1 MDAALMSDS
10 KASRQ
15 GDYETDE
22 SKRRLP
28 RLPQWPSL
36 PQQQSQDHDLDF
48 GYRSDMKDTGTCTC
62 KTDSDA
68 WNRSALRLGLMS
80 LQQFD
85 MIEEGVGEDQQH
97 LDESKKKFSSSCIM
111 SLGEGG
117 ARSRG
122 GMMAGGHKRRR
133 RRRACC
139 FCCWCCSANKVGY
152 GIRQWTSIL
161 LTLCGILISACSLI
175 GVYGEI
181 SWTETECSRSFIQ
194 KFGLLAFRNP
204 DIRHDGLCPFPTRD
218 TVAYSSEKCQNTLT
232 ESICTTCNQAGEAIV
247 IITGLQVAV
256 ATMSLLCLWR
266 RRNHLLEGRQDA
278 NFVRHSYMKRII
290 ASTIAA
296 ATFSAAGWIT
306 WLASCDMVL
315 QDSFSTARG
324 LGFYMSVAASTR
336 CADSGGGWDHD
347 ARKMPLNPA
356 DIARLLSSS
365 FSQVFCALTFAN
377 ECGIVRDIIQAA
389 EEQGTRRESSTTQ
402 INPSRR
408 LRNVIVRSS
417 VPPPNNNKKIIKTG
431 KNSSKTM
438 KSDDGEAS
446 AGPPRDEDNAS

>member
-1 MDAALMSDS
+1 
-10 KASRQ
+10 
-15 GDYETDE
+15 
-22 SKRRLP
+22 
-28 RLPQWPSL
+28 
-36 PQQQSQDHDLDF
+36 
-48 GYRSDMKDTGTCTC
+48 
-62 KTDSDA
+62 
-68 WNRSALRLGLMS
+68 
-80 LQQFD
+80 
-85 MIEEGVGEDQQH
+85 
-97 LDESKKKFSSSCIM
+97 M

-181 SWTETECSRSFIQ
+181 SWTEVKQTECSRSFIQ

-324 LGFYMSVAASTR
+324 LGFYMSVAAS
-336 CADSGGGWDHD
+336 
-347 ARKMPLNPA
+347 
-356 DIARLLSSS
+356 
-365 FSQVFCALTFAN
+365 
-377 ECGIVRDIIQAA
+377 
-389 EEQGTRRESSTTQ
+389 
-402 INPSRR
+402 
-408 LRNVIVRSS
+408 VI
-417 VPPPNNNKKIIKTG
+417 
-431 KNSSKTM
+431 
-438 KSDDGEAS
+438 
-446 AGPPRDEDNAS
+446 

>member
-36 PQQQSQDHDLDF
+36 PQQQSQDQDLDF

-181 SWTETECSRSFIQ
+181 SWTEVKQTECSRSFIQ

-324 LGFYMSVAASTR
+324 LGFYMSVAAS
-336 CADSGGGWDHD
+336 
-347 ARKMPLNPA
+347 
-356 DIARLLSSS
+356 
-365 FSQVFCALTFAN
+365 
-377 ECGIVRDIIQAA
+377 
-389 EEQGTRRESSTTQ
+389 
-402 INPSRR
+402 
-408 LRNVIVRSS
+408 VI
-417 VPPPNNNKKIIKTG
+417 
-431 KNSSKTM
+431 
-438 KSDDGEAS
+438 
-446 AGPPRDEDNAS
+446 

>member
-36 PQQQSQDHDLDF
+36 PQQQSQDQDLDF

-181 SWTETECSRSFIQ
+181 SWTEVKQTECSRSFIQ

-324 LGFYMSVAASTR
+324 LGFYMSVAAS
-336 CADSGGGWDHD
+336 
-347 ARKMPLNPA
+347 
-356 DIARLLSSS
+356 
-365 FSQVFCALTFAN
+365 VFCALTFAN

-446 AGPPRDEDNAS
+446 AGPPRDEDDAS